1 MKANTF
7 LKIMN
12 NDSFFNEQI
21 LDMHHSEH
29 LRTFSP
35 ALKKII
41 EQMTFKHL

>member
-1 MKANTF
+1 
-7 LKIMN
+7 MN
-12 NDSFFNEQI
+12 NEIFFAEQI

-41 EQMTFKHL
+41 EQMAFKHL